1 MIAIV
6 TGYVA
11 DLLFGDPSWLPH
23 PVRIIGLGIYKF
35 EGILRNKELSPKEEK
50 FRGMILTSLLVGIT
64 YLITTGIVRVASGMN
79 ETIGFLIEAFLI
91 FQMFAT
97 KSLDV
102 ESRRVLNQ
110 LENGNLEEAR
120 RFLSYIVGRDT
131 TALSEQEVVRGTVET
146 VAENISDGIIAPMLF
161 TFIGGIPLG
170 MAYKAVNTLDSMV
183 GYKNDKYINFGWASA
198 KSDDLANYIPARIT
212 GVLIIIAAFL
222 CGLNWRN
229 AWIILKRDRR
239 NHSSPN
245 SGYCEAAVAGALGIQ
260 IGGTNTYFGKAVYKP
275 TIGDPV
281 MGLYKNNIAQTI
293 AIMYTTSFICLIILC
308 ILFSITR

>member
-23 PVRIIGLGIYKF
+23 PVRIIGLGISKF